1 MGGSMGQVV
10 VGSRTPRRN
19 LLELAAG
26 YVEDSVLVTSIDME
40 LPGPEILYVNTAF
53 TKMTGYAA
61 SELIGKSPR
70 LMQGP
75 LTDRR
80 TLDRLKAAVAH
91 GDDFIA
97 RAINYRRDGTPF
109 ELEWIITH
117 LRDTDGRSTHL
128 VAVQRDITG
137 IERAAAELAAVDDEL
152 RVLGAR
158 LITAV
163 EDLERAERLTLH
175 AQRMAALGRMARG
188 ISHDLE
194 DSLAPMAWI
203 LEELEA
209 DTTLRSDTLARL
221 GQIRSNLDHAIGLN
235 QRLLEF
241 AGGKDQA
248 PRQTLDVRAAVEE
261 VIDLTRSQR
270 SASGRP
276 ITFDHHTEAGVYI
289 DANPVE
295 LRQILMNLTLNAVE
309 AMPRGGTLTLR
320 SERDETHAIITV
332 SDSGEGMDAL
342 QLDNC
347 FEPFFSTRET
357 GTGLG
362 LSICHSLVTR
372 YGGTIE
378 VTSEQ
383 GSGTT
388 FVVRLPLTGE

>member
-1 MGGSMGQVV
+1 MGQVV

-276 ITFDHHTEAGVYI
+276 ITFEAG
-289 DANPVE
+289 P
-295 LRQILMNLTLNAVE
+295 
-309 AMPRGGTLTLR
+309 
-320 SERDETHAIITV
+320 
-332 SDSGEGMDAL
+332 
-342 QLDNC
+342 
-347 FEPFFSTRET
+347 
-357 GTGLG
+357 
-362 LSICHSLVTR
+362 
-372 YGGTIE
+372 
-378 VTSEQ
+378 
-383 GSGTT
+383 
-388 FVVRLPLTGE
+388 